1 MFRND
6 TIVSNHI
13 VDIFEELYQF
23 SSEILEL
30 LIHMG
35 QVQTCSVNF
44 LSDKNWYD
52 CIILCDMSI
61 SELWFDMVWILSTLG
76 I

>member
-23 SSEILEL
+23 SSEILES

-44 LSDKNWYD
+44 LSDKN
-52 CIILCDMSI
+52 
-61 SELWFDMVWILSTLG
+61 
-76 I
+76 